1 MQLNITGNNLDL
13 TDGLKDHVK
22 DKMSKL
28 EAHFDHVTNA
38 HVILRIEKENQIA
51 EATVH
56 VSGADLFAESTES
69 DMYVA
74 IDHLVGKLD
83 AQIRKH
89 KEKLKDHR
97 R

>member
-28 EAHFDHVTNA
+28 ESHFDHVTNA

-51 EATVH
+51 EA
-56 VSGADLFAESTES
+56 TES

>member
-1 MQLNITGNNLDL
+1 MQLNITGQNLDL

-22 DKMSKL
+22 VKMAKL
-28 EAHFDHVTNA
+28 ENHFDHVTNA
-38 HVILRIEKENQIA
+38 HVILRIEKEQQIA

-56 VSGADLFAESTES
+56 VSGADLFAESSEG